1 MIALSPP
8 RPQAPRPSSPWAEV
22 WAARELLRNLVLRN
36 LRVKYQ
42 RSMLGFVW
50 TLLNP
55 LFTVAVLI
63 GVFRF
68 VIRLQVP
75 HYWAFLFSGY
85 FVWNFAAQTLAAA
98 TGVLPEHSHLS
109 RSVPFP
115 AEVLVF
121 SVVLSRLAEYLIEMT
136 LVLALLLG
144 FHHRGVPWSLAWLPV
159 LLLVQIALV
168 TGLTLPIA
176 TLSVFFQDV
185 RHALPIALMVLFYAS
200 PVFYPASLV
209 PAAVRPLYLL
219 NPFAGLLTMY
229 QDVLYHG
236 RPPDPAVLA
245 GTTTIALALAGIG
258 YAIFRRYRS
267 VFPEIV

>member
-1 MIALSPP
+1 MITLSSP
-8 RPQAPRPSSPWAEV
+8 RPAFPWSEV
-22 WAARELLRNLVLRN
+22 WRARDLLRNLVLRN

-42 RSMLGFVW
+42 RSMLGFLW

-55 LFTVAVLI
+55 LVTVAVMI

-68 VIRLQVP
+68 VMRLQVP

-85 FVWNFAAQTLAAA
+85 FVWNFAAQTLSAG
-98 TGVLPEHSHLS
+98 TGVLPEHAHLS

-121 SVVLSRLAEYLIEMT
+121 SVVLSRLLEFLVEMA
-136 LVLALLLG
+136 LVVLLFVAFL
-144 FHHRGVPWSLAWLPV
+144 HDGVPRSLAWLPV
-159 LLLVQIALV
+159 LVLIQVALV

-176 TLSVFFQDV
+176 TLSAFFHDV
-185 RHALPIALMVLFYAS
+185 RHAVPLALMVLFYAS

-209 PAAVRPLYLL
+209 PEGVRPLYLL

-236 RPPDPAVLA
+236 RPPEPVLLA
-245 GTTTIALALAGIG
+245 ATATIALALAGIG
-258 YAIFRRYRS
+258 YVLFRRYRAIL
-267 VFPEIV
+267 PEIG